1 MNQRPNFIIFVA
13 DQLRA
18 DCVHAVDPATIVSTP
33 NLDRLAADGVAFTE
47 AFGQHSVCSPSR
59 VSFLSGW
66 YPHVAGHR
74 TLEYLL
80 GPAEPNF
87 LRVFKDN
94 GYHVAMAG
102 GRGDSFAA
110 GVTELSMHEHGFL
123 PEETRSSAAEFL
135 RSKAAGDPADPM
147 IRAFYRGQRTA
158 GQAAVE
164 YDEVVVQTAERW
176 LAQPPD
182 EPWVLYV
189 PLFAPHPPFEVE
201 EPWFSMYDREAVPP
215 PHAAHG
221 PQPAFVDALAR
232 GHGWD
237 RLTDAQWREL
247 RAVYY
252 GMVSRLDHHVGRVMD
267 AARNGAASGN
277 LVTTF
282 FCDHGE
288 YLGDFGLAEKWP
300 SGVNACLLRNP
311 LIVSGAGMARGVV
324 SGAMIEMI
332 DVFPTLLD
340 LAGLEAPHAHYGRSF
355 AQCLRDPDA
364 AHRDAVFSEGGFR
377 VEEADYFER
386 SPFPYDVKASI
397 QKTQPE
403 LVGKAAVVRTREWAY
418 VWRLYEQPELYRR
431 SDDPHETVNLAGM
444 PEHAAIEALLAARLL
459 RWMVETADVL
469 PSEKG
474 VRFPAVNLPRPGSAQ
489 R

>member
-1 MNQRPNFIIFVA
+1 MQPRPNFIIFVA

-18 DCVHAVDPATIVSTP
+18 DCVHAIEPDTIVQTP
-33 NLDRLAADGVAFTE
+33 NLDRLAADGVAFVN

-80 GPAEPNF
+80 GPDEPSF

-110 GVTELSMHEHGFL
+110 GATELSMHEHGFL

-135 RSKAAGDPADPM
+135 RSKAAGDPSDPM
-147 IRAFYRGQRTA
+147 TRAFYRGERTA
-158 GQAAVE
+158 DAAAVE
-164 YDEVVVQTAERW
+164 YDEVVVRTAERW
-176 LAQPPD
+176 LENPPQG
-182 EPWVLYV
+182 PWVLYV

-201 EPWFSMYDREAVPP
+201 APWFSMVDRDAVPP
-215 PHAAHG
+215 PLAAHG
-221 PQPAFVDALAR
+221 AQPAFVDALAR
-232 GHGWD
+232 AHGWD
-237 RLTDAQWREL
+237 RLTGRQWREL

-267 AARNGAASGN
+267 AAQRVAEPGS

-282 FCDHGE
+282 FSDHGE

-300 SGVNACLLRNP
+300 SGVNECLLRIP
-311 LIVSGAGMARGVV
+311 LIVSGAGGVRGER
-324 SGAMIEMI
+324 SDAMVEMI
-332 DVFPTLLD
+332 DVFPTLLQ
-340 LAGLEAPHAHYGRSF
+340 LAGLQAPHAHFGKSF
-355 AQCLRDPDA
+355 ARCLTESGA
-364 AHRDAVFSEGGFR
+364 AHREYAFSEGGFR
-377 VEEADYFER
+377 VDEAEYFER
-386 SPFPYDVKASI
+386 AAFPYDVKAAL
-397 QKTQPE
+397 QKAQPE
-403 LVGKAAVVRTREWAY
+403 SVGKAAVVRTHDWTY
-418 VWRLYEQPELYRR
+418 VWRLYESPELYRR
-431 SDDPHETVNLAGM
+431 GDDPHEMNNLAGA
-444 PEHAAIEALLAARLL
+444 PEHAAIEAALAARLL

-469 PSEKG
+469 PSAKG
-474 VRFPAVNLPRPGSAQ
+474 VRFPVVNLPRPGDV
-489 R
+489 RE